1 MSLITTINQYNGI
14 NPHLNDKLQQDGLT
28 WKEFHDTHI
37 ADMRRLL
44 NKQLVPRG
52 YEAKL
57 VSGLQLTA
65 LDLDTL
71 NYDPL
76 HPIQPDVAIRQH
88 ADISMPPHGVS
99 PADPGRGADY
109 REQSI
114 PEALHMTEDEYLNA
128 LAIVRIDASH
138 EEPPMAWIE
147 YLSKSNKPGGS
158 HHTKYETKVMGLLGQ
173 GIPLVQID
181 HLNQTPPVMPAI
193 PRYPDAPGSKP
204 YYVAVSDPRP
214 TDNYPHGNVQLY
226 PFGIEEPV
234 PTVFIPFRDGEGADF
249 DFDRA
254 YDETIETAYAWHVD
268 YEQPPINLAAYSQ
281 HDANAIAARMY
292 TVLQAGRTRVLTSQ
306 QTQPLPL
313 ACAIEEGPAYLAAR
327 DTDNPALPD
336 VSLDI

>member
-71 NYDPL
+71 TYDPL

-88 ADISMPPHGVS
+88 ADIPMPPHGVS

-147 YLSKSNKPGGS
+147 DLSKSNNPGGS
-158 HHTKYETKVMGLLGQ
+158 HHTKYETKVMALLGQ
-173 GIPLVQID
+173 RIP
-181 HLNQTPPVMPAI
+181 
-193 PRYPDAPGSKP
+193 
-204 YYVAVSDPRP
+204 
-214 TDNYPHGNVQLY
+214 
-226 PFGIEEPV
+226 
-234 PTVFIPFRDGEGADF
+234 
-249 DFDRA
+249 
-254 YDETIETAYAWHVD
+254 
-268 YEQPPINLAAYSQ
+268 
-281 HDANAIAARMY
+281 
-292 TVLQAGRTRVLTSQ
+292 
-306 QTQPLPL
+306 
-313 ACAIEEGPAYLAAR
+313 
-327 DTDNPALPD
+327 
-336 VSLDI
+336 